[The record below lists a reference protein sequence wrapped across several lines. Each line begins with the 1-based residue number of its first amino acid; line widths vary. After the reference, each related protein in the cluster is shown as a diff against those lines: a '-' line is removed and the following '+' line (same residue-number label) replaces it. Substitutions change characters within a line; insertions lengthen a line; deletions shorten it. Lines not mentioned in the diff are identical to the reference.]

1 MIGAKY
7 FGPGSLKLVDKD
19 GNIATSTDAKT
30 VIGNANPDLI
40 GGFNLTARYKGFDL
54 SAFFNFSI
62 GNDVYNANKI
72 DNSCYSGSRK
82 YNNLVEEMKNR
93 FTYIDP
99 ATGYLA
105 YNDPVRL
112 AEINKNATIWSPYMT
127 TAVLH
132 SWAVEDGS
140 FLRFNNL
147 TLGYTFPKRWVKK
160 LGLTNLRIYGTVYN
174 VCVITGYSGFDPEVS
189 TRNSTAMT
197 PGVDFSAYRNSR

>member
-1 MIGAKY
+1 M
-7 FGPGSLKLVDKD
+7 KLVDKD

-132 SWAVEDGS
+132 SWASRRTD
-140 FLRFNNL
+140 RF
-147 TLGYTFPKRWVKK
+147 Y
-160 LGLTNLRIYGTVYN
+160 GLI
-174 VCVITGYSGFDPEVS
+174 I
-189 TRNSTAMT
+189 
-197 PGVDFSAYRNSR
+197 